1 MKLPA
6 DLQRAL
12 DSATAVKADAKGAG
26 RAVGLLD
33 LTSLND
39 DDTDQTVEA
48 LCKRAVTPA
57 GKVAAVCVW
66 PRFVKTARKALKGS
80 GVKIATVVNFPSGEA
95 DAAAVAAETK
105 AAIKDGA
112 NEIDVVLPYR
122 AFIDGARTQPMN
134 VIRSCREAC
143 GTDVTMK
150 VILESGCFPDP
161 ELLAW
166 AARDSIAA
174 GADFLKTSTG
184 KVQPAA
190 TLEAAALLLH
200 VIHESGKPV
209 GFKAA
214 GGIRDA
220 DGAAAFLALATVIQ
234 GKGWAKPE
242 TFRFGA
248 SGLLDSLLAVAGHG
262 GGKGEGKGEG
272 KDGKDGKGD
281 GKGGGA
287 VAQPATAG
295 Y

>member
-1 MKLPA
+1 MRLSA

-12 DSATAVKADAKGAG
+12 DGAASAKAGGKLAC
-26 RAVGLLD
+26 RAIAMLD

-39 DDTDQTVEA
+39 DDTERTVEA
-48 LCKRAVTPA
+48 LCKRATTPA

-66 PRFVKTARKALKGS
+66 PRFAKTARKALKGT
-80 GVKIATVVNFPSGEA
+80 GVRTAAVVNFPTGEA
-95 DAAAVAAETK
+95 DAATVAAETR
-105 AAIKDGA
+105 AAVKDGA
-112 NEIDVVLPYR
+112 HEIDVVLPYR

-134 VIRSCREAC
+134 VIRACRDAC
-143 GTDVTMK
+143 GGGVTMK

-161 ELLAW
+161 ELLDW

-184 KVQPAA
+184 KLQPAA
-190 TLEAAALLLH
+190 TLEAAAVMLH
-200 VIHESGKPV
+200 TIRESGKPV

-220 DGAAAFLALATVIQ
+220 AAAAAFLALADAIH
-234 GKGWAKPE
+234 GKGWATSK

-248 SGLLDSLLAVAGHG
+248 SGLLDSLLAACGH
-262 GGKGEGKGEG
+262 
-272 KDGKDGKGD
+272 
-281 GKGGGA
+281 A
-287 VAQPATAG
+287 AARVQPAAAD

>member
-1 MKLPA
+1 MKLSA

-12 DSATAVKADAKGAG
+12 DATASAKADAKLAA
-26 RAVGLLD
+26 RAIGMLD

-39 DDTDQTVEA
+39 DDTERTVEA

-57 GKVAAVCVW
+57 GKVAAVCIW
-66 PRFVKTARKALKGS
+66 PRFVKPARKALKGT
-80 GVKIATVVNFPSGEA
+80 GVKIATVVNFPGGDA
-95 DAAAVAAETK
+95 DAATVAAETK
-105 AAIKDGA
+105 AAVKDGA
-112 NEIDVVLPYR
+112 HEIDVVLPYR

-134 VIRSCREAC
+134 VLRACREAC
-143 GTDVTMK
+143 GADVTMK

-190 TLEAAALLLH
+190 TLEAAAVLLH
-200 VIHESGKPV
+200 TIHESGKPL

-220 DGAAAFLALATVIQ
+220 NGAATFLALADSIQ
-234 GKGWAKPE
+234 GKGWATPK

-248 SGLLDSLLAVAGHG
+248 SSLLDSLLAAAGHG
-262 GGKGEGKGEG
+262 TSKP
-272 KDGKDGKGD
+272 
-281 GKGGGA
+281 
-287 VAQPATAG
+287 QPATAG